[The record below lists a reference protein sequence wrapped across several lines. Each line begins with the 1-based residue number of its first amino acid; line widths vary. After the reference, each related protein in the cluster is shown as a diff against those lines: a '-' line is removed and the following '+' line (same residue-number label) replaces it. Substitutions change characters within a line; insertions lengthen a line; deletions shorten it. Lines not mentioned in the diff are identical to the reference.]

1 MIEEVLQSF
10 VWLVERPLILVWLS
24 VFFVWAT
31 YTDVKALKIPNKL
44 NALLAVGNIVLFV
57 IYPLIQGNW
66 NDSLYAVLSAL
77 IGFNAL
83 LIPAMATG
91 FKMAGDIKFI
101 GALGFAFHP
110 VSMLVFLGIAAVLNL
125 VTNGFLIVT
134 KRKTFE
140 AVIPF
145 APFFTSSFVI
155 LMLMTMI

>member
-1 MIEEVLQSF
+1 MEEILQSF
-10 VWLVERPLILVWLS
+10 AWLVERPLVLMWLS
-24 VFFVWAT
+24 VFFAGAT

-44 NALLAVGNIVLFV
+44 NALLAVGNIALFV
-57 IYPLIQGNW
+57 VYPLIQGNW

-77 IGFNAL
+77 IGFIAL
-83 LIPAMATG
+83 LIPAVATG

-110 VSMLVFLGIAAVLNL
+110 ASMLAFLGIAVVLNI

-134 KRKTFE
+134 KLKTFE

-145 APFFTSSFVI
+145 APFFTSSFII
-155 LMLMTMI
+155 LMLVTLI